1 MKNKEFWN
9 NYYLSPEGSDIPY
22 SEYLK
27 DTLKYLKKGKVL
39 DIACGTGWNS
49 ALLAEAGFE
58 VEGLDF
64 SETAIEKAKKNF
76 EDKNLKAEFKVA
88 SLDFYLAPLQR
99 YDSIVIVD
107 IRPHNRLLD
116 EFKKGLVIGGTL
128 YIENYTTT
136 FLRKNPDSIIDVE
149 DCYKPFEL
157 FNLLKGWN
165 ALYYDER
172 INGDKYKVRAVLQ
185 KPSY

>member
-9 NYYLSPEGSDIPY
+9 NYYQSPEGANIRS
-22 SEYLK
+22 SESLRE
-27 DTLKYLKKGKVL
+27 LLPCLKKGKVL
-39 DIACGTGWNS
+39 DVACGTGWNS
-49 ALLAEAGFE
+49 LLLAENGFE

-64 SETAIEKAKKNF
+64 SEIAVQKVQQAF
-76 EDKNLKAEFKVA
+76 RDKGFTGEFKTA
-88 SLDFYLAPLQR
+88 GLDFYLAPLQR

-128 YIENYTTT
+128 YMENYTYN
-136 FLRKNPDSIIDVE
+136 FLKKNPSSIIDTE

-157 FNLLKGWN
+157 GNLLKGWN
-165 ALYYDER
+165 ILYYDER
-172 INGDKYKVRAVLQ
+172 DRDKDKVRAVLQ
-185 KPSY
+185 KPGY